1 MVNLLEVLH
10 KEIMPAEGC
19 TEPIA
24 VAYAVSLAAELVEE
38 EITGIELFLSGNII
52 KNAMGVGIPG
62 TGQTGLPIAA
72 ALGAVVRRSERKLEI
87 LSGLTPAELASA
99 EGLLERKL
107 LEVELKDTPEK
118 LYIEA
123 RVHSKNHTA
132 TAILVKEHTN
142 VQYLAKDGQRLEP
155 KMDKAD
161 CGDPL
166 SLDPEVYSVSLE
178 DIYAFVQN
186 TPFGDLR
193 FLLEGAV
200 MNKAISEE
208 GLRGEYGLQVGRKM
222 SQQSALNLFG
232 ADVANRIIAATAA
245 ASDARMDGSAMPV
258 MTTAGSGNQ
267 GIACTM
273 PVIALAELLGKDE
286 ETLARAMAL
295 SNLIT
300 IHVKHYIGRL
310 SPLCGSGIAGGVGAG
325 SGIVYLMGGTLAQ
338 IKHSIQNTIASTSGM
353 ICDGA
358 KPTCALKISTA
369 TNAAIQS
376 ATLAM
381 NNISASPSDG
391 VIFEKVEDTIK
402 NMETLVQE
410 GLAATDQA
418 ILNIMLSKGAA
429 SS

>member
-1 MVNLLEVLH
+1 
-10 KEIMPAEGC
+10 
-19 TEPIA
+19 
-24 VAYAVSLAAELVEE
+24 
-38 EITGIELFLSGNII
+38 
-52 KNAMGVGIPG
+52 
-62 TGQTGLPIAA
+62 
-72 ALGAVVRRSERKLEI
+72 
-87 LSGLTPAELASA
+87 
-99 EGLLERKL
+99 
-107 LEVELKDTPEK
+107 
-118 LYIEA
+118 
-123 RVHSKNHTA
+123 
-132 TAILVKEHTN
+132 
-142 VQYLAKDGQRLEP
+142 
-155 KMDKAD
+155 
-161 CGDPL
+161 
-166 SLDPEVYSVSLE
+166 
-178 DIYAFVQN
+178 
-186 TPFGDLR
+186 
-193 FLLEGAV
+193 
-200 MNKAISEE
+200 
-208 GLRGEYGLQVGRKM
+208 
-222 SQQSALNLFG
+222 
-232 ADVANRIIAATAA
+232 
-245 ASDARMDGSAMPV
+245 
-258 MTTAGSGNQ
+258 
-267 GIACTM
+267 
-273 PVIALAELLGKDE
+273 
-286 ETLARAMAL
+286 MAL

-381 NNISASPSDG
+381 NNISASLNDG